1 MTDGAVYVS
10 VCVRVGVAVV
20 MRVWGYHMMQCNNQN
35 LSPLVRYPIMSRA
48 LNQSGRHIF
57 FSMCEVRPGAPS
69 AEVFFFFFWMLPARR
84 VGVVRM
90 LPCCAGLV
98 VAWVLLLVSLTG
110 LLLPVGI

>member
-1 MTDGAVYVS
+1 
-10 VCVRVGVAVV
+10 
-20 MRVWGYHMMQCNNQN
+20 
-35 LSPLVRYPIMSRA
+35 
-48 LNQSGRHIF
+48 
-57 FSMCEVRPGAPS
+57 
-69 AEVFFFFFWMLPARR
+69 MLPARR